1 MLLAIPAGKASC
13 LLLRHK
19 NWSQQITGL
28 TPDKS
33 TPLET
38 PETNDVIST
47 KRERCL
53 NTTHWTQLPELLR
66 TKHPKV
72 HVHFKGVDAPALHD
86 RLIGQER
93 ACCSPSAR
101 SSPHADAGHLTR
113 PLLCT
118 GEGDTVEWRRNL
130 QAPPQTSGT
139 TSFRQRLSLAVMQ
152 QPHKDLAL
160 PSDPPRDQHPP
171 TSPASP
177 AECCCLGSA
186 PCCP

>member
-101 SSPHADAGHLTR
+101 SSPHADAPRRKTQSGNSPAPGCAAASQLGSGQLGCCPRAGGGRCRYQRAPKPRWLVPSGPGPR
-113 PLLCT
+113 P
-118 GEGDTVEWRRNL
+118 GPRR
-130 QAPPQTSGT
+130 PPHTS
-139 TSFRQRLSLAVMQ
+139 AVM
-152 QPHKDLAL
+152 H
-160 PSDPPRDQHPP
+160 RR
-171 TSPASP
+171 
-177 AECCCLGSA
+177 G
-186 PCCP
+186 